1 MTRLKRRAHLVG
13 WASLFVAL
21 GAGAQSGAAPASE
34 VTSASNLGGI
44 TQPQVAEMQV
54 AQTRVSEVQAGGGAV
69 QVAQA
74 TGGGQDTS
82 VVGEESA
89 AEVKLS
95 PAELRVQGQQALA
108 SIESSSKTVKT
119 MATSARDK
127 RDVVKLLCLED
138 KTSQVGAA
146 LETAQERIQALTAAL
161 DTSALERA
169 RHEYVMLMT
178 LEERVATLMNEAN
191 QCIGEETGFSG
202 DAELSV
208 EIDPNLPE
216 VQADIVGFVAVV
228 AIPPSLSSAVY

>member
-1 MTRLKRRAHLVG
+1 MTRLKRRVHFVG
-13 WASLFVAL
+13 WASVLVAL
-21 GAGAQSGAAPASE
+21 GAGAQSGAALPSSGAATAPL
-34 VTSASNLGGI
+34 VTNSAVGL
-44 TQPQVAEMQV
+44 P
-54 AQTRVSEVQAGGGAV
+54 VQGSGV
-69 QVAQA
+69 LQVAQA
-74 TGGGQDTS
+74 AGTPGDTS
-82 VVGEESA
+82 LVGDASA

-95 PAELRVQGQQALA
+95 PAELREQGQQALA
-108 SIESSSKTVKT
+108 SIEASSKTVKT

-146 LETAQERIQALTAAL
+146 LDTAQERIQALMAAL

-178 LEERVATLMNEAN
+178 LEERVVTLMNEAN

-216 VQADIVGFVAVV
+216 VQADVVGFVAVV

>member
-1 MTRLKRRAHLVG
+1 MTRLKRRAHRVG
-13 WASLFVAL
+13 WASIFVAL
-21 GAGAQSGAAPASE
+21 GAGAQSGAAPGSQ
-34 VTSASNLGGI
+34 VTSASEPGGVPE
-44 TQPQVAEMQV
+44 TQVTEAHLSGM
-54 AQTRVSEVQAGGGAV
+54 QAGGGVV

-74 TGGGQDTS
+74 TAGQDTS
-82 VVGEESA
+82 LVGEESA

-138 KTSQVGAA
+138 KTTQVGAA